1 MASLFI
7 PPSKPPKQKFPPKD
21 NTEQMKARI
30 NRERRR
36 SSGSYASTIVGSGL
50 KTSTGA

>member
-1 MASLFI
+1 MAGMFM
-7 PPSKPPKQKFPPKD
+7 PPPKPPKQKTIRD
-21 NTEQMKARI
+21 NPEIAKQAI

-36 SSGSYASTIVGSGL
+36 SGGGFQSTIVGSGL